1 LVAAASA
8 APRGETREQL
18 LRAAEALFA
27 EQGIDNTSVREIN
40 RRASQKNTSAVR
52 YHFGS
57 LEGLLATLIEERM
70 GALDEARRE
79 ALEGLEGEGATA
91 LEVSDYVGV
100 LILPLVDHARRD
112 EGWANWI
119 RVLGQLISVRGQEHR
134 PLWEGRFDETTRSV
148 LRRIRSLGTE
158 RAAAEWQ
165 QCVAD
170 FMMFSI
176 GSIRER
182 VERQALEGTAGLSDA
197 AYRRHL
203 VGAATALLT
212 HPASSD

>member
-1 LVAAASA
+1 MVTAATA

-79 ALEGLEGEGATA
+79 ALEALEGEGATA

-100 LILPLVDHARRD
+100 LILPLVDRARRD

-148 LRRIRSLGTE
+148 LRRIRGLGIE

-182 VERQALEGTAGLSDA
+182 VERQALDGTAGLSDA

-203 VGAATALLT
+203 VGAATALLN